1 VARDGGQTNCTVPSG
16 VAAFAVELGELVE
29 IVPKQLTD
37 KEQVLLV
44 VEIVVQLQY
53 AILIRWSAGCYN
65 SQQRSTFNGQRSD
78 FVLSPQI
85 RFSGASVAA
94 TTGARILKK
103 I

>member
-1 VARDGGQTNCTVPSG
+1 MTRDGGQINCTVPSG

-53 AILIRWSAGCYN
+53 AILIRWSVRCYN
-65 SQQRSTFNGQRSD
+65 GQQRSTVNGQRSD
-78 FVLSPQI
+78 FVSIP
-85 RFSGASVAA
+85 SD
-94 TTGARILKK
+94 
-103 I
+103 